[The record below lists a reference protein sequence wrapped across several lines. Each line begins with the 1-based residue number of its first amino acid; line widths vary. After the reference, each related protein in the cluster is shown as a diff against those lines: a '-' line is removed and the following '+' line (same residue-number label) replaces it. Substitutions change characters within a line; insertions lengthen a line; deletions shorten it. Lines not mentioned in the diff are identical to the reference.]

1 VMMMATWGGFFVLQA
16 HVGSFSFNPYVVEFI
31 CNLQGGHMRWKTMG
45 NKKKV
50 VLCRARI
57 RNLSTWVLGHPF
69 C

>member
-1 VMMMATWGGFFVLQA
+1 VQA
-16 HVGSFSFNPYVVEFI
+16 HMGSFSFNPYVVEFF
-31 CNLQGGHMRWKTMG
+31 CNLQGGQMGWKTIG

-50 VLCRARI
+50 VLCRKRI